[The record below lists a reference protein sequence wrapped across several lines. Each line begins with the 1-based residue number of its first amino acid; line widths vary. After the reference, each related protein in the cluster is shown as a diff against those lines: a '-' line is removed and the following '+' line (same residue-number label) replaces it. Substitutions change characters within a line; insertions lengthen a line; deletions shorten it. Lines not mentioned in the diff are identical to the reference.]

1 MLDISIRELMHKK
14 LKLEKEITEAIKGP
28 IIKFQKETGIGI
40 ESIDIDM
47 VCASWQE
54 GEPKYLVGKIT
65 AKLDLGFIEALDGV
79 NETYYI
85 DKEDEKDAKPKL
97 A

>member
-14 LKLEKEITEAIKGP
+14 LELEKEIMEAVKEP

-40 ESIDIDM
+40 ERIDIDM

-54 GEPKYLVGKIT
+54 DEPKYLVGKIT
-65 AKLDLGFIEALDGV
+65 AKLDLGFIEALDQ
-79 NETYYI
+79 I
-85 DKEDEKDAKPKL
+85 SMDRR
-97 A
+97 